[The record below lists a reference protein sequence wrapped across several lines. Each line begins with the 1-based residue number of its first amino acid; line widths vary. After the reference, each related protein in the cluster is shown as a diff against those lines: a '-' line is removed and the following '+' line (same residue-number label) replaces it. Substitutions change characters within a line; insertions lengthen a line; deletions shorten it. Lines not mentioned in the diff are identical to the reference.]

1 MEGLFCDPKMW
12 DEGTKMEGEAW
23 NQASK
28 EDLDRGC
35 PKGILETDLQ
45 DFVKWLTEEEK
56 GNRTQDVPPV
66 LEPNQG
72 CGSAFVERLREALTY
87 LPLRKRESRLLQ
99 IWVPDDDD
107 PDTMLTSL
115 GTNFLPYLIE
125 GPGDELAA
133 FRSYSISYRFG
144 VGQFS
149 GVEGLPGR
157 VFRSGRPEISSN
169 VQEYQRTDYPRL
181 PDAIRCGIRA
191 SVGLPIYTTQAGAPK
206 TVAVLE
212 IVRLSN
218 DQSFGDELQ
227 ELASALGVVHLST
240 WGQERPAAIT
250 QGLDSRSS
258 AQDMLEQLVK
268 VTSKEHY
275 SPFVQ
280 AWERSAKGAV
290 GPEPGVSE
298 LTCKML
304 SCCNLPYSAQDP
316 NLDNYRQSCQSG
328 LSIGSDP
335 VSCAWRTSTSLLC
348 DVAKAGVEKEL
359 GLLHLAAAHGVKG
372 ILAVCL
378 MPKQGGA
385 GPCYVVEVHQPKCV
399 ESVTSQMELCMEV
412 VGRISR
418 LASDWFQVESTVEI
432 FSNDL
437 GSNSDEKVVRQ
448 EAAVGE
454 FEKSLTKSD
463 GAHNQSA
470 ARSISLAQLQEHF
483 VYNLKDAA
491 ERLGVCPTTLKR
503 ICRHHGISRWPCRKL
518 KKVHRSI
525 SKLQGVV
532 EGVPGVDIGKF
543 DWANLAANPLDADG
557 EAPAVNAGS
566 KPPSLKGSELDA
578 APLETGPDAL
588 AEAEPNCVVLGLR
601 RESVWPSTNSF
612 SPQCQLRNAHSSGS
626 DFSGDGKKEGT
637 KKLGGVAPDLCDT
650 RVASDRMEAMPDSKA
665 EPTLA
670 ETLRSGP
677 PQDLG
682 EHSGISIKATYGNER
697 LRFQYREGMNYE
709 SVLYELSAYFKI
721 APQALR
727 ILYLDDQQDWIT
739 LARDA
744 DLQECIEVSAELTP
758 AGRRVVKLTVQKLAE

>member
-1 MEGLFCDPKMW
+1 MEGLFCDPRMW
-12 DEGTKMEGEAW
+12 DDATKTEGEAW
-23 NQASK
+23 NQGSK
-28 EDLDRGC
+28 EDLDSES

-56 GNRTQDVPPV
+56 GNRTQDMPPT

-72 CGSAFVERLREALTY
+72 CESAFVERLREALTY

-99 IWVPDDDD
+99 IWVPDDED

-227 ELASALGVVHLST
+227 ELASALGLVHLST
-240 WGQERPAAIT
+240 WGQERPPAIT
-250 QGLDSRSS
+250 LGSDSRSS
-258 AQDMLEQLVK
+258 AQDMLEQVVK
-268 VTSKEHY
+268 KTCKEHY
-275 SPFVQ
+275 LPYVQ
-280 AWERSAKGAV
+280 TWERSVRGAV
-290 GPEPGVSE
+290 GLEPGIAE

-304 SCCNLPYSAQDP
+304 SCCNLPYSAQDS

-328 LSIGSDP
+328 LSLGSDP
-335 VSCAWRTSTSLLC
+335 VSCAWRTSTSMLC
-348 DVAKAGVEKEL
+348 NVAKVGLEEEV
-359 GLLHLAAAHGVKG
+359 GLLHVAAAHGVKG

-385 GPCYVVEVHQPKCV
+385 GPCYVIEVHLPKGV
-399 ESVTSQMELCMEV
+399 GSFTSQMELSIEI
-412 VGRISR
+412 VGTISR
-418 LASDWFQVESTVEI
+418 LASDRFQVDSSVEN

-437 GSNSDEKVVRQ
+437 GSNSDEKPVRQ

-454 FEKSLTKSD
+454 FGKSASKSD

-543 DWANLAANPLDADG
+543 DWATLSTNPLDVDG
-557 EAPAVNAGS
+557 EAPALNAGD
-566 KPPSLKGSELDA
+566 KPPSLKESELDA
-578 APLETGPDAL
+578 APAEHGPDAP
-588 AEAEPNCVVLGLR
+588 AKAEPNCTVVGLC
-601 RESVWPSTNSF
+601 RESAWPSTNSF
-612 SPQCQLRNAHSSGS
+612 SPRCQLRSAHSSGS
-626 DFSGDGKKEGT
+626 DFSGDGKNEEADNV
-637 KKLGGVAPDLCDT
+637 GGVVRDLCDT
-650 RVASDRMEAMPDSKA
+650 RVASGCMEAMPDSKA

-670 ETLRSGP
+670 ETLRRGA

-709 SVLYELSAYFKI
+709 SVLYEVSAYFKI